1 MERELYPSLS
11 SYYIFDLRIRMQEK
25 TTELKGAFVVS
36 IYSLLMIKRK
46 RVGGGGRGD
55 DEIAPQ
61 TTFST
66 FFPYLSI
73 RA

>member
-46 RVGGGGRGD
+46 RVGGGGQG
-55 DEIAPQ
+55 
-61 TTFST
+61 
-66 FFPYLSI
+66 
-73 RA
+73 